1 MAKPHNRFHVLWQ
14 LGGTRTPPWELTSQ
28 GEQHF
33 CSFSAEHPAWPPG
46 WGRQM
51 LRCLLDPLQ
60 FTPPL
65 QAGHPHLRA
74 LHPDP
79 HILPV
84 PRVEAAPEYT
94 VTHCP
99 WALFRKKVR
108 KTPPQDP
115 LFEVSL
121 GCQHRQLR
129 SRDFSAVLFFVLY
142 SFGKQIAWTTGCRWF
157 FTSRS

>member
-1 MAKPHNRFHVLWQ
+1 M
-14 LGGTRTPPWELTSQ
+14 
-28 GEQHF
+28 
-33 CSFSAEHPAWPPG
+33 
-46 WGRQM
+46 
-51 LRCLLDPLQ
+51 
-60 FTPPL
+60 
-65 QAGHPHLRA
+65 RA

-94 VTHCP
+94 VTRCP

-108 KTPPQDP
+108 KTPQDP

-129 SRDFSAVLFFVLY
+129 SRDFSAVLFFVL
-142 SFGKQIAWTTGCRWF
+142 F
-157 FTSRS
+157 FHLESKLPEPLDAGDFSRPGPKLMKGSKRGFFS